1 MTRSGL
7 TADELEEPVRSGNRA
22 ALARAVTLIESTR
35 ADHRAEANTLLDRL
49 LVADNNERE
58 DALRIGI
65 SGTPGVGK
73 STFIEA
79 LGTML
84 VEAGSKVAV
93 LAVDP
98 SSSRTGGSIL
108 GDKTRM
114 ERLVRM
120 PNAFIRP
127 SPTSGTLGGVAQRT
141 AEVMTLV
148 EAAGHDVVIVETVGV
163 GQSETAVADMT
174 DLFVLLVAPAGGD
187 DLQGIKRGVMEL
199 VDLVV
204 VNKADGDLVNL
215 ANHTAA
221 DYRHALGLLRP
232 RRGTTPPEVLTCS
245 ALQSQGVGEVW
256 NNVLQRWTALSETGE
271 LTEIRAGQARLAM
284 DQALERTL
292 LASFLSDSTAI
303 ESRASLSDAVAA
315 RTRAPSSAAADLAHL
330 LLDDH

>member
-1 MTRSGL
+1 M
-7 TADELEEPVRSGNRA
+7 TADLLLEPVQQGSRP

-35 ADHRAEANTLLDRL
+35 ADHRIEANLLLDRL
-49 LVADNNERE
+49 AAKQIESGRGH
-58 DALRIGI
+58 ALRIGI

-79 LGTML
+79 LGMSLT
-84 VEAGSKVAV
+84 EAGSKVAV

-114 ERLVRM
+114 ERLTRQ

-141 AEVMTLV
+141 AEVMSLV
-148 EAAGHDVVIVETVGV
+148 EAAGYDVVIVETVGV
-163 GQSETAVADMT
+163 GQSEIAVADMT

-204 VNKADGDLVNL
+204 VNKADGDLVAL

-232 RRGTTPPEVLTCS
+232 RRGVTPPSVLTCS
-245 ALQSQGVGEVW
+245 ALGATGISEIWNEV
-256 NNVLQRWTALSETGE
+256 VETWQELASSGE
-271 LTEIRAGQARLAM
+271 LEHLRASQAVSSMERSF
-284 DQALERTL
+284 ERTL
-292 LASFLSDSTAI
+292 LSSLLAATPIAGHHAALS
-303 ESRASLSDAVAA
+303 EAVAKGE
-315 RTRAPSSAAADLAHL
+315 RAPSAAAADLAQL
-330 LLDDH
+330 VLGEK